1 MFIFPSYLTNKQIIF
16 RFWPLIIHF
25 RGQLIIVTSLTK
37 FTMDERKKSSCN
49 RSTTD
54 LTQGSLRDA
63 SRSKFSCKFS
73 ELLQEL
79 HQDQDIVGPL
89 LLNLGNDSLEEIT
102 DEDSNDETPEEI
114 SVLSFLSSPLDVS
127 SDLDFFSSPITVRY
141 VSDEEDS
148 LDTALVRSSSTS
160 LSTSSSDS
168 EPTASGST
176 RREHSNVTT
185 SNEGENVEADAEES
199 RTSSSSAD
207 SSRSSSVDEEDY
219 DADLSGSS
227 SDSCQRRCKR
237 IKLS

>member
-1 MFIFPSYLTNKQIIF
+1 
-16 RFWPLIIHF
+16 
-25 RGQLIIVTSLTK
+25 
-37 FTMDERKKSSCN
+37 MDEQKKSSCN

-54 LTQGSLRDA
+54 LTQDSLRDA
-63 SRSKFSCKFS
+63 SRSKFSCKIS
-73 ELLQEL
+73 EIL
-79 HQDQDIVGPL
+79 QDQDIVGQL

-102 DEDSNDETPEEI
+102 DEDSNDEIPEEI

-207 SSRSSSVDEEDY
+207 SSRSSSVDEADY

-227 SDSCQRRCKR
+227 SDSYQRRCKR
-237 IKLS
+237 IKLSWVEKLPFVNLKPKSLVFC

>member
-1 MFIFPSYLTNKQIIF
+1 
-16 RFWPLIIHF
+16 
-25 RGQLIIVTSLTK
+25 
-37 FTMDERKKSSCN
+37 MDERKKSSSN

-54 LTQGSLRDA
+54 LTQDTLRDA
-63 SRSKFSCKFS
+63 SRSKFSCKIS
-73 ELLQEL
+73 EILQEL
-79 HQDQDIVGPL
+79 HQDQDTFGPL

-102 DEDSNDETPEEI
+102 DEDSNDETPDDI
-114 SVLSFLSSPLDVS
+114 SVLSSPLDVS
-127 SDLDFFSSPITVRY
+127 SELDYFSSPLTVRY

-160 LSTSSSDS
+160 LSTSSPDS

-176 RREHSNVTT
+176 KQEHSNVT
-185 SNEGENVEADAEES
+185 SNEEEKLEADAVEP